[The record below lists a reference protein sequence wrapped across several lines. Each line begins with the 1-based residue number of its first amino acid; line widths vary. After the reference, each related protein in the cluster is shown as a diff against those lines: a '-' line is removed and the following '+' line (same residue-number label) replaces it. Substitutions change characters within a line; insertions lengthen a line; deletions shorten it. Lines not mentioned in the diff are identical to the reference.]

1 LVAFPFLQL
10 NDLICVYSLSLFHI
24 GIKSFSFLPSL
35 PFSSSA
41 LHSYDCML
49 HTHTVECEVTAAKLV
64 SIFNPK
70 TKKEDM
76 NPPFAKQG
84 QGVTCVLSVKQSIV
98 VDTYAN
104 SQALGRLTLR
114 DEGKTIA
121 VGKVLKL
128 LLPRPK
134 AKE

>member
-1 LVAFPFLQL
+1 MVAFPFLQL

-24 GIKSFSFLPSL
+24 GIKSFSFLPS
-35 PFSSSA
+35 

>member
-1 LVAFPFLQL
+1 MRLQFEPFSYRYQIFLFLAISAFFVL
-10 NDLICVYSLSLFHI
+10 
-24 GIKSFSFLPSL
+24 LPSSSSS
-35 PFSSSA
+35 SSSA